1 MIRAF
6 IQYLADQKLINLNVI
21 DHPDDEGF
29 DSRFKVQKYA
39 YLAKLCG
46 LDHPHTYSMYR
57 HGPYSP
63 SLAQAYYDL
72 ARRPEHDES
81 LPGSFD
87 KERFADIVKDKDN
100 KWLEVATT
108 LLDLKPGSSKSKLL
122 SRAAN
127 AKRQYDPKYIGGV
140 LDSLVV
146 SEFGPVK
153 NLK

>member
-6 IQYLADQKLINLNVI
+6 IQHLAEQKLINLNAI

-39 YLAKLCG
+39 YLAKLFG
-46 LDHPHTYSMYR
+46 LDHPYTYSMYR

-63 SLAQAYYDL
+63 NLAQAYYDL

-87 KERFADIVKDKDN
+87 KERFADIVKGKDN

-108 LLDLKPGSSKSKLL
+108 LLDLKPDSSKSELL
-122 SRAAN
+122 GRAAN
-127 AKRQYDPKYIGGV
+127 AKRQYDPKYIERV
-140 LDSLVV
+140 LDDLVV
-146 SEFGPVK
+146 FEIDSVK